1 MKQSYKKIIGALL
14 AAQLICAAAVHAQ
27 PARGGIPPSPQSN
40 PSNFNSDLYRV
51 DKQLVES
58 AGKVGEIARYRI
70 HIDAL
75 GDIDQVRIL
84 ENLPA
89 GLAFVEVQP
98 APAESSGSA
107 RMWVFDNMARG
118 TSQDIHVT
126 VRPTQG
132 GWFVTDTKV
141 AVVPVVSLP
150 IFAGEPR
157 LELAKT
163 GPSVAELND
172 NIIYE
177 LIVTNVGT
185 ATAADVIVS
194 DTLPAGLYGPGRSTN
209 IVTHK
214 IGDLHA
220 GESRVIKV
228 PVKAAV
234 KGEWDNRANAYS
246 TQRVQADASV
256 HVSIVESKLTLGKTG
271 PAQAFIFGEITYV
284 ITGRNDGDT
293 VLTNIALMDTLP
305 AGVVFVR
312 ASEGGRQ
319 NGGQVDW
326 TIPELMP
333 GQQFT
338 RTVTI
343 TTRTP
348 MITDLTATATLM
360 TGRRVSA
367 SVRTT
372 WEGAP
377 GVLTEI
383 ADDVDPVR
391 VGGRIVY
398 TVRITNQ
405 SPMRPLASGATLTF
419 SPNIRVLEITKG
431 VRATIDGQRV
441 TIRDISL
448 KPRGV
453 LAFKITVE
461 AVEAGM
467 GDVRFEFGAGFL
479 PRPVVKEETTY
490 IY

>member
-1 MKQSYKKIIGALL
+1 MKRLYKKCLRAFLV
-14 AAQLICAAAVHAQ
+14 AQLVCAAAILVQ
-27 PARGGIPPSPQSN
+27 PVQGQIPSAPQTN
-40 PSNFNSDLYRV
+40 PPNFNSDLYRV
-51 DKQLVES
+51 DKQLVEPP
-58 AGKVGEIARYRI
+58 GKVGEIARYRI

-84 ENLPA
+84 ENLPD
-89 GLAFVEVQP
+89 GLAFVDVQP
-98 APAESSGSA
+98 APSETSGSA
-107 RMWVFDNMARG
+107 RMWVFDNMTRG
-118 TSQDIHVT
+118 TSQDINIT
-126 VRPTQG
+126 VRPTKD

-141 AVVPVVSLP
+141 AVIPVVSLP

-172 NIIYE
+172 DIAFE
-177 LIVTNVGT
+177 LVVTNVGT
-185 ATAADVIVS
+185 ATASDVIVT
-194 DTLPAGLYGPGRSTN
+194 DTLPAGLYGPDRSN
-209 IVTHK
+209 NVITHK
-214 IGDLHA
+214 IGDLPA

-246 TQRVQADASV
+246 TQLVQADVSA

-271 PAQAFIFGEITYV
+271 PAQSFIFGETTYV

-293 VLTNIALMDTLP
+293 VLTNIALVEALP

-312 ASEGGRQ
+312 ASEGGQQRS
-319 NGGQVDW
+319 GQVDW
-326 TIPELMP
+326 IIPELTP

-343 TTRTP
+343 TTQAP
-348 MITDLTATATLM
+348 MVTDLTATATLS

-367 SVRTT
+367 SARTT

-383 ADDVDPVR
+383 VDDVDPVR
-391 VGGRIVY
+391 VGGRVVY
-398 TVRITNQ
+398 TVKITNQ
-405 SPMRPLASGATLTF
+405 SPMRPLTSDATLTF
-419 SPNIRVLEITKG
+419 SPNIRIFEVTKG
-431 VRATIDGQRV
+431 VKATIDGQRV
-441 TIRDISL
+441 SVKGIAL

-453 LAFKITVE
+453 FTFRVTAE

-467 GDVRFEFGAGFL
+467 GGARFEFGAGFL